1 MHEAVCLTISTS
13 HTVQHSMGQRGKST
27 GVPHGA
33 TGQGL
38 AASARSRAGQRAAG
52 TIPAQGIRHLHRDA
66 EGQNGDPSPKEA
78 RVRLLSAQTDT
89 MSASA

>member
-1 MHEAVCLTISTS
+1 MIHVHEAVCLTISTS
-13 HTVQHSMGQRGKST
+13 HTVQHSTGQRGKST

-78 RVRLLSAQTDT
+78 RV
-89 MSASA
+89 